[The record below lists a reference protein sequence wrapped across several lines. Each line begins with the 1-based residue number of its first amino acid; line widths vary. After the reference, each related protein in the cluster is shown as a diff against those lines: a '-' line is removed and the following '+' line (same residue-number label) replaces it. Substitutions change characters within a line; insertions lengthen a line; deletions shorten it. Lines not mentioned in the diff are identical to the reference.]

1 MKSVMNTFSFLTKK
15 NKQLEED
22 DLVYVPEEEQKQMEL
37 VEICTNLN

>member
-22 DLVYVPEEEQKQMEL
+22 ELVYVPEEEQKQMEL